1 MEQKTQN
8 QQKQNSSVIRN
19 MEEQYNTVNEEQEY
33 NSFNYILA
41 IVLVANMGVL
51 YFGYQLGVMSLAQN
65 TIFIVFDVKHSQ
77 QNFYSSM
84 IDSAIPFGAVF
95 GALLSG
101 KIQDFVSRKNS
112 LILADIFGIITG
124 LLCLFKNI
132 NLLVIARL
140 FAGFVTGLNTSL
152 VPKYIQEITPLSL
165 VGVMGIFFTTS
176 LNFGIVLANLNGQ
189 FFNEFPIPEDT
200 YWYYV
205 FFFPLLINITRM
217 VLLQLFFNHETPFY
231 YIINNENEKCKNLLK
246 KIYKPQY
253 VDQNYQQVRQLAENT
268 NNIQESYRDMFN
280 RQNRWRLFI
289 GCTLQFFQ
297 QFSGINAVTMYL
309 SQIYEKENYQF
320 KTANLLTLLSSTA
333 FFCAALV
340 NTQIVQKYTRRIIL
354 IVGSAF
360 TGLFILSLAI
370 LSEIDDK
377 NITYLTVICIDCYYV
392 AFNFSLGPIIWLYC
406 SEILPQK
413 GFSIATTVNQICGTI
428 IVMMLPYFDKLW
440 ILFIFY
446 STVCFLCSIFTYFLV
461 EETKNKSK
469 LEIQKLYQPQESN
482 EQKCIP
488 LYQPI

>member
-1 MEQKTQN
+1 
-8 QQKQNSSVIRN
+8 

-200 YWYYV
+200 YW
-205 FFFPLLINITRM
+205 
-217 VLLQLFFNHETPFY
+217 
-231 YIINNENEKCKNLLK
+231 
-246 KIYKPQY
+246 
-253 VDQNYQQVRQLAENT
+253 
-268 NNIQESYRDMFN
+268 
-280 RQNRWRLFI
+280 QNRWRLFI